1 MKKITLLTLA
11 NLLLLL
17 VGSNRL
23 LADDYEPFADK
34 RKPIEI
40 SINAGYSIITHEKS
54 IFWDNGLTYGLG
66 VNYNFTDDFSFGVSA
81 GYTDLRPNEGIN
93 QIDREYRYDIYPLMF
108 NFQNRLGKINE
119 LEIYAGIGLA
129 YVYGEYLIDE
139 FQYLIDQRRTRI
151 RYTYATNG
159 FGIVPNVK
167 VRSPFGEDFAVDI
180 SLDYTMLF
188 MESRNS
194 AELSLDH
201 INAKIA
207 LVYRF

>member
-1 MKKITLLTLA
+1 MKNIALLSLA

-34 RKPIEI
+34 QKPVEI

-66 VNYNFTDDFSFGVSA
+66 LNYNFTKDMSLGLSA
-81 GYTDLRPNEGIN
+81 GFTEYRPNESIN
-93 QIDREYRYDIYPLMF
+93 QIDREYRYEIYPLML
-108 NFQNRLGKINE
+108 NFQNRLGIINE
-119 LEIYAGIGLA
+119 MEIFAGIGLA
-129 YVYGEYLIDE
+129 YVYGEYIIDE
-139 FQYLIDQRRTRI
+139 FQYLTEQRRIRI
-151 RYTYATNG
+151 RYKYATNG
-159 FGIVPNVK
+159 FGIVPNAK
-167 VRSPFGEDFAVDI
+167 VRSPFGDNLALDV

>member
-1 MKKITLLTLA
+1 MKKITLLCLA

-17 VGSNRL
+17 VNSNRL
-23 LADDYEPFADK
+23 LADDYEPFGDNKQGLEVA
-34 RKPIEI
+34 
-40 SINAGYSIITHEKS
+40 INGGYSIITHEKS
-54 IFWDNGLTYGLG
+54 IFWDNGLNFGLG
-66 VNYNFTDDFSFGVSA
+66 FNYNFTQDFSFGVSA
-81 GYTDLRPNEGIN
+81 GYTAYRPNESIN
-93 QIDREYRYDIYPLMF
+93 QIDREYRYEIYPLML

-129 YVYGEYLIDE
+129 YVYGEYIIDE
-139 FQYLIDQRRTRI
+139 FQYLTEQRRIRI
-151 RYTYATNG
+151 RYKYATNG

-167 VRSPFGEDFAVDI
+167 LRSPFGDDFAVDF
-180 SLDYTMLF
+180 SVDYTKLF